1 MTLRAGRGP
10 ECRVHAALGLLYNTL
25 PHYLSGLTQSVMGS
39 SLPVRWPLLSYNRS
53 DCYRILLFPGRLVAF
68 YWAFSA
74 AFSAFSPSS
83 PRGLA

>member
-10 ECRVHAALGLLYNTL
+10 ECRVHAALGLLYNSL

-39 SLPVRWPLLSYNRS
+39 SPPVRWPLWCYNRS

-74 AFSAFSPSS
+74 AFSAFSLSF